1 MKRKKENGTP
11 KGSPTEREVKWKVEN
26 KQFSVFRFPFSV
38 LLVLFLSLEAFP
50 LLAQSIGNVQ
60 MDEANLYAMTK
71 QMGQFIRRFNYEEDQ
86 FGNQINP
93 KDPSYR
99 NTEKRRQSMAI
110 LFDQQTYGNQP
121 DLQRYFIEDVTSN
134 DSTFMTFLG
143 GRWYS
148 EVSASFK
155 YKGKNVSII
164 MILGVEK
171 EGLGSKW
178 VLNNI
183 YFSEFN
189 KLFPTGEIA
198 EKEKHFLH
206 PMSHELDFMN
216 IYKIFKEPEVIEYYA
231 SKRFEPDY
239 LTLFFYEIKKGNL
252 VFQEVE
258 SVKFHVF
265 QIKDWYF
272 EVSWFNRMGSNSGWL
287 ISNLIYISEK
297 EKKDL
302 IKFYEP

>member
-1 MKRKKENGTP
+1 MR
-11 KGSPTEREVKWKVEN
+11 RQKVEARN
-26 KQFSVFRFPFSV
+26 KKQEGKKLGFLL
-38 LLVLFLSLEAFP
+38 LLVLFLDLGTNP
-50 LLAQSIGNVQ
+50 LTAQSIGDFQ
-60 MDEANLYAMTK
+60 MDETHLYAMTK

-86 FGNQINP
+86 FGYKINP
-93 KDPSYR
+93 ASPDYHNR
-99 NTEKRRQSMAI
+99 EKRQKSLAI
-110 LFDQQTYGNQP
+110 LFDQETYGDQP
-121 DLQRYFIEDVTSN
+121 DLQRFFIEDVTSH

-155 YKGKNVSII
+155 YKGKNVNVI

-189 KLFPTGEIA
+189 KLFPTGEMA

-216 IYKIFKEPEVIEYYA
+216 IYKIFKEPEIIEYYA
-231 SKRFEPDY
+231 SKSFQPDY

-252 VFQEVE
+252 VFQNVD

-272 EVSWFNRMGSNSGWL
+272 EVSWFNRNGSNAGWL

>member
-1 MKRKKENGTP
+1 MRSKK
-11 KGSPTEREVKWKVEN
+11 TEVRRQKTEGRF
-26 KQFSVFRFPFSV
+26 FSSFLVII
-38 LLVLFLSLEAFP
+38 LVLSLGIIPAR
-50 LLAQSIGNVQ
+50 AQSIGDVQ
-60 MDEANLYAMTK
+60 FDEAHLYAMTK

-86 FGNQINP
+86 FGKQINP
-93 KDPSYR
+93 ASPLYH
-99 NTEKRRQSMAI
+99 NQQKRQQSMAI
-110 LFDQQTYGNQP
+110 LFDQATYGNQP
-121 DLQRYFIEDVTSN
+121 DLQRFFIEDVTGN

-148 EVSASFK
+148 EVSATFR
-155 YKGKNVSII
+155 YRGRDVSII
-164 MILGVEK
+164 MILGVEQ

-189 KLFPTGEIA
+189 KLFPKGEVT
-198 EKEKHFLH
+198 EREKHFLH

-216 IYKIFKEPEVIEYYA
+216 IYKIFKEPEIIEYYA
-231 SKRFEPDY
+231 SKSFEPDY

-252 VFQEVE
+252 VFQNVDT
-258 SVKFHVF
+258 VKFHVF

-272 EVSWFNRMGSNSGWL
+272 EVSWFNRSGSNSGWL
-287 ISNLIYISEK
+287 ISNLIYLPEK
-297 EKKDL
+297 DKTEL

>member
-1 MKRKKENGTP
+1 MKRKTENG
-11 KGSPTEREVKWKVEN
+11 KRRTESGKWKVEN
-26 KQFSVFRFPFSV
+26 KQFSVFRFPLSV

-50 LLAQSIGNVQ
+50 LMAQSIGNVQ

>member
-1 MKRKKENGTP
+1 MRSKKTEVRSKKKEG
-11 KGSPTEREVKWKVEN
+11 GS
-26 KQFSVFRFPFSV
+26 FST
-38 LLVLFLSLEAFP
+38 LLILFLSVCFVIP
-50 LLAQSIGNVQ
+50 GKAQSIGNVQ
-60 MDEANLYAMTK
+60 FDEANLYAMTK

-86 FGNQINP
+86 FGYKINP
-93 KDPSYR
+93 KDPAYR

-110 LFDQQTYGNQP
+110 LFDQQTYGSQP
-121 DLQRYFIEDVTSN
+121 ELQQFFIEDVTSN

-148 EVSASFK
+148 EVSATFK
-155 YKGKNVSII
+155 YKGKPVNII
-164 MILGVEK
+164 MILGVEQ

-189 KLFPTGEIA
+189 KLFLTGEIT

-216 IYKIFKEPEVIEYYA
+216 IYKIIKEPEVIEYYA
-231 SKRFEPDY
+231 SKSFEPDY
-239 LTLFFYEIKKGNL
+239 LTLFFYEIKRGNL
-252 VFQEVE
+252 VFEQVDT
-258 SVKFHVF
+258 VKFHVF

-272 EVSWFNRMGSNSGWL
+272 EVSWFNRSGSNAGWL
-287 ISNLIYISEK
+287 ISNLMYIPEK